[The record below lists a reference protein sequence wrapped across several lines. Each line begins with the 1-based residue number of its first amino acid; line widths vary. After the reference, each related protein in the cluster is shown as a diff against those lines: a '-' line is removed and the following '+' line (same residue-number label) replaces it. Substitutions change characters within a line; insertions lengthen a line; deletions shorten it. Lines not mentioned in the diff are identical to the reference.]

1 MQTPATGYR
10 SYSLSMWRWVA
21 PGLESE
27 IPNVQDRLDA
37 DLALVLGGVGLRP
50 ALDGEAPDLLLRY
63 EAAPGV
69 LFAELVDARTNERVW
84 HTRLRGQEILNP
96 GPPATSSDPYLN

>member
-1 MQTPATGYR
+1 MQATATVYR
-10 SYSLSMWRWVA
+10 SYALSMWRWVA

-37 DLALVLGGVGLRP
+37 DLALVLGGVGLHPVR
-50 ALDGEAPDLLLRY
+50 DGEAPDLLLRY

-69 LFAELVDARTNERVW
+69 LFAELIDARTNERVW
-84 HTRLRGQEILNP
+84 KTHLRGDEILQNEA
-96 GPPATSSDPYLN
+96 PPQEPSALVH